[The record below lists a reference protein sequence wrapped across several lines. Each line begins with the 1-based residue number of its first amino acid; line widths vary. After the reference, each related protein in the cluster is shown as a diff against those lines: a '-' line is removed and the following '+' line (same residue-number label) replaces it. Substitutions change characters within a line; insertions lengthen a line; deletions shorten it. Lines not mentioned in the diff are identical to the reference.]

1 MNLNKVILLGRLT
14 ADPELK
20 NLASGQTL
28 VDLRLAVNRRYR
40 KDHETVEDTCFVTVT
55 AWNKTAEF
63 VAKFFCKGRAIFV
76 EGRLK
81 HERWESEHGPRSR
94 LKVVAENIQ
103 FVPDG
108 KIHGTRIPVGVS

>member
-1 MNLNKVILLGRLT
+1 MNLNKVMLLGRLT

-28 VDLRLAVNRRYR
+28 VDFRLAVNRRYR
-40 KDHETVEDTCFVTVT
+40 KDNETQEETCFVNVT
-55 AWNKTAEF
+55 AWNKTAEL
-63 VAKFFCKGRAIFV
+63 VAKYFHKGRAIFV
-76 EGRLK
+76 DGRLRL
-81 HERWESEHGPRSR
+81 ERWESEQGPRSR

-108 KIHGTRIPVGVS
+108 KNHQARIPLAVS